1 MPGVHGFCDERF
13 RLLEEAF
20 RRNLDS
26 GLDKGASLAVTV
38 DGEYVVDLWG
48 GTRDYQMITPWEADT
63 VVRVYSTSKIALM
76 IMVLML
82 VDRGLLDLDE
92 PIATYWPEFAQH
104 GKGAITTR
112 QVLIHRTGLPGYGRP
127 VTLDDLGDRDGV
139 RSILANARPWYEP
152 DTMSCYAPL
161 TFSDLLA
168 EVIERTTGVP
178 FNGFFRRELA
188 DPLDADFHF
197 GLPNEEADRVSAI
210 WPHDPAPPHD
220 SPIAQAALS
229 ELGTVEDWIEPRHLP
244 TVLPAAGGI
253 GNARALARIG
263 CVLAGNGTVD
273 GRRYLGPEIIADA
286 RSTQSRTEDEMV
298 GWVRYGLGFG
308 LDTDDYPGPTPDSM
322 HWGGYGGSFL
332 AMDPV
337 AGVSF
342 AFAQNQ
348 LLRDGGPRD
357 DPRRI
362 EFWRLVREITGTR

>member
-1 MPGVHGFCDERF
+1 MPEVHGFCDERF
-13 RLLEEAF
+13 RSLEEAF

-48 GTRDYQMITPWEADT
+48 GTRDYEMVTPWEADT
-63 VVRVYSTSKIALM
+63 VVRVFSTSKIALM

-92 PIATYWPEFAQH
+92 PIATRWPEFARH

-112 QVLIHRTGLPGYGRP
+112 QVLVHRTGLPGFGRP
-127 VTLDDLGDRDGV
+127 VGLDDFRDRD
-139 RSILANARPWYEP
+139 RIRTFLEDAHPWYEP
-152 DTMSCYAPL
+152 GTMSCYAPL
-161 TFSDLLA
+161 TFGDLLA
-168 EVIERTTGVP
+168 EVIERATGVP
-178 FNGFFRRELA
+178 FDEFFCRELA
-188 DPLDADFHF
+188 DPLGADFHF
-197 GLPNEEADRVSAI
+197 GLPTGEAGRISAI

-220 SPIAQAALS
+220 SAMAQAALS
-229 ELGTVEDWIEPRHLP
+229 ELGSLADWIESSHLP

-253 GNARALARIG
+253 GNARSLARLG
-263 CVLAGNGTVD
+263 CVIAGNGTVD
-273 GRRYLGPEIIADA
+273 GRRFLGPEVVADA
-286 RSTQSRTEDEMV
+286 GRTHSHTEDEMV

-308 LDTDDYPGPTPDSM
+308 LDTADYPGPTPDSM

-332 AMDPV
+332 SMDPV
-337 AGVSF
+337 TAVSF

-362 EFWRLVREITGTR
+362 EFWRLFREISRDL